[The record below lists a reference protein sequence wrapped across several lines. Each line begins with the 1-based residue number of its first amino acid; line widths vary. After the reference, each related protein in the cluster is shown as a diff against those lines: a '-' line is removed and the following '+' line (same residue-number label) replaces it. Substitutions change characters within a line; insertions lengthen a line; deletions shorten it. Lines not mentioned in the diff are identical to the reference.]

1 MDAARIPGRVTIA
14 TRAYERVV
22 VAVLADELGFPARA
36 ARASVC
42 DAGGALALDLTSGI
56 RGDAEPIATGAASA
70 RTRTGERVT
79 ELTGARVG
87 EIRLRITHLVT
98 EERSGS

>member
-1 MDAARIPGRVTIA
+1 MSWGSPPARRAPACA
-14 TRAYERVV
+14 TRR
-22 VAVLADELGFPARA
+22 
-36 ARASVC
+36 
-42 DAGGALALDLTSGI
+42 ALALDLTSGI